1 MRAFASG
8 GFAGTI
14 RHINSSS
21 ELVMPPACYQ
31 QVRGSLAPKLSETP
45 DTGDHAAVYGS
56 VLDTPTSLVT
66 VIGAEPDTVA
76 GISRAT
82 VYSSTGRTFV
92 TA

>member
-1 MRAFASG
+1 M
-8 GFAGTI
+8 
-14 RHINSSS
+14 
-21 ELVMPPACYQ
+21 
-31 QVRGSLAPKLSETP
+31 
-45 DTGDHAAVYGS
+45 YGS

-76 GISRAT
+76 GISSAT